1 MDEYLNGEGLC
12 LDDCRLTPDEA
23 YDLALRE
30 QWEAPLPFP
39 ETPKVEFPL
48 EAPPRPLAVYV
59 GELSLATQTAL
70 EM

>member
-1 MDEYLNGEGLC
+1 MDEYLNGQGLC
-12 LDDCRLTPDEA
+12 LDDCRLTPDEV

-48 EAPPRPLAVYV
+48 EALPKPLAAYV
-59 GELSLATQTAL
+59 GEL
-70 EM
+70 